1 MTSNNFVAAKPATAV
16 SSSVQPYR
24 VMLVDDSAVIRGKLT
39 QWLKAD
45 PNFSVVG
52 SYCNGVQAV
61 QNVENCDAE
70 IAILDIE
77 MPEMDGL
84 TALPKLLAAV
94 PKLRV
99 IMASTL
105 TRRNADVS
113 LKALSMGAVDYL
125 PKPESARAGTGTED
139 FHRELIAK
147 LRAIG
152 AGLRRQA
159 PAYRNVPPV
168 TGSARSGAAAQSKT
182 ASQQPVMRA
191 RSLVKPR
198 VLAIGSS
205 TGGPQAL
212 FKVLGGIGKNALTLP
227 VIVTQHMPPTFT
239 AILAEHIQNMT
250 GLPASEAKNGE
261 KLEPGHVYIAPGDYH
276 MTVKECDDDIVLMLD
291 QGPQVNFCRP
301 AVDPMFESVAAV
313 FGVAALCLV
322 LTGMG
327 HDGREG
333 GKKVADAGGTVIA
346 QDEATSVVWGMPG
359 AAAEAGICAAILP
372 LAEIASTLQR
382 YFRGAP

>member
-1 MTSNNFVAAKPATAV
+1 
-16 SSSVQPYR
+16 
-24 VMLVDDSAVIRGKLT
+24 MLVDDSAVIRGKLT
-39 QWLKAD
+39 QWLDAD

-52 SYCNGVQAV
+52 SYCNGLQAV
-61 QNVENCDAE
+61 QNVKSCGAE

-77 MPEMDGL
+77 MPQMDGL
-84 TALPKLLAAV
+84 TALPKLLSEV

-125 PKPESARAGTGTED
+125 PKPESAKAGTGTED
-139 FHRELIAK
+139 FHRDLIAK

-159 PAYRNVPPV
+159 AD
-168 TGSARSGAAAQSKT
+168 SAPRTLRGAAEALAKPPAQLP
-182 ASQQPVMRA
+182 AMRA
-191 RSLVKPR
+191 RSLVRPR

-212 FKVLGGIGKNALTLP
+212 FKVLGGMGKGELTVP

-261 KLEPGHVYIAPGDYH
+261 RLQPGHVYVAPGDYH
-276 MTVKECDDDIVLMLD
+276 MTVQKRGGDIVLALN

-301 AVDPMFESVAAV
+301 AVDPMFESVASV
-313 FGVAALCLV
+313 YGAAGLCLL

-327 HDGREG
+327 QDGREG
-333 GKKVADAGGTVIA
+333 GKKVVGAGGTVVA

-359 AAAEAGICAAILP
+359 AAAEAGICAAVLP
-372 LAEIASTLQR
+372 LPEIASTLQR

>member
-1 MTSNNFVAAKPATAV
+1 
-16 SSSVQPYR
+16 
-24 VMLVDDSAVIRGKLT
+24 MLVDDSAVIRGKLT
-39 QWLKAD
+39 QWLNAD
-45 PNFSVVG
+45 PDFSVVG
-52 SYCNGVQAV
+52 SYCNGLQAV
-61 QNVENCDAE
+61 QNVKSCSAE

-77 MPEMDGL
+77 MPQMDGL
-84 TALPKLLAAV
+84 TALPKLLAEV

-113 LKALSMGAVDYL
+113 LKALSMGAIDYL

-152 AGLRRQA
+152 AGLRRQTA
-159 PAYRNVPPV
+159 D
-168 TGSARSGAAAQSKT
+168 SASRSLRGAAEALAKPP
-182 ASQQPVMRA
+182 AHLPAMRA
-191 RSLVKPR
+191 RSLVRPR

-212 FKVLGGIGKNALTLP
+212 FKVLGGIDKGNLTVP
-227 VIVTQHMPPTFT
+227 IIVTQHMPPTFT

-261 KLEPGHVYIAPGDYH
+261 RLQPGHVYVAPGDYH
-276 MTVKECDDDIVLMLD
+276 MTVQERGRDIVLSLN

-301 AVDPMFESVAAV
+301 AVDPMFDSVASVYGA
-313 FGVAALCLV
+313 AALCLL

-333 GKKVADAGGTVIA
+333 GKKVVDAGGTVIA

-359 AAAEAGICAAILP
+359 AAAEAGICAAVLP
-372 LAEIASTLQR
+372 LPEIASTLQR

>member
-1 MTSNNFVAAKPATAV
+1 MTSNNFAGVKPATAV
-16 SSSVQPYR
+16 KNSAQPYR

-39 QWLKAD
+39 QWLNAD

-52 SYCNGVQAV
+52 SYCNGLQAV
-61 QNVENCDAE
+61 QNVKSCGAE
-70 IAILDIE
+70 IVILDIE
-77 MPEMDGL
+77 MPQMDGL

-94 PKLRV
+94 PRLRV

-125 PKPESARAGTGTED
+125 PKPESAKAGTGTED

-159 PAYRNVPPV
+159 ADRNLQAA
-168 TGSARSGAAAQSKT
+168 TGGARTGVAQVKPS
-182 ASQQPVMRA
+182 SQRPVMRA
-191 RSLVKPR
+191 RSLVRPR

-212 FKVLGGIGKNALTLP
+212 FKVLGGIGKNELMVP

-261 KLEPGHVYIAPGDYH
+261 RLQPGHVYVAPGDYH
-276 MTVKECDDDIVLMLD
+276 MTVEDRGDGIVLALN

-301 AVDPMFESVAAV
+301 AVDPMFESVATV
-313 FGVAALCLV
+313 FGAAALCLV

-333 GKKVADAGGTVIA
+333 GKKVVAAGGTVIA
-346 QDEATSVVWGMPG
+346 QDEATSVVWEMPG
-359 AAAEAGICAAILP
+359 AAAEAGICAAVLP
-372 LAEIASTLQR
+372 LPEIASTLQR

>member
-1 MTSNNFVAAKPATAV
+1 
-16 SSSVQPYR
+16 
-24 VMLVDDSAVIRGKLT
+24 MLVDDSAVIRGKLT
-39 QWLKAD
+39 QWLNAD
-45 PNFSVVG
+45 PHFSVVG
-52 SYCNGVQAV
+52 SYCNGLQAV
-61 QNVENCDAE
+61 QNVKNCGAE

-84 TALPKLLAAV
+84 TALPKLLAAA

-105 TRRNADVS
+105 TRRNANVS

-125 PKPESARAGTGTED
+125 PKPESAKAGTGTAD

-159 PAYRNVPPV
+159 ADQNLKAV
-168 TGSARSGAAAQSKT
+168 TGNARTGAATQAKPV
-182 ASQQPVMRA
+182 SQQPVMRA

-212 FKVLGGIGKNALTLP
+212 FKVLGGIGKNTLTVP

-261 KLEPGHVYIAPGDYH
+261 RLQPGHVYVAPGDYH
-276 MTVKECDDDIVLMLD
+276 MTVEEHGDGIVLALN
-291 QGPQVNFCRP
+291 QGPQVNFCPP
-301 AVDPMFESVAAV
+301 AVDPMFESVATV
-313 FGVAALCLV
+313 FGAASLCLV

-333 GKKVADAGGTVIA
+333 GKKVVGAGGTVIA

-359 AAAEAGICAAILP
+359 AVAEAGICAAVLP
-372 LAEIASTLQR
+372 LPEIASTLQR
-382 YFRGAP
+382 YFLGAP